1 MNRYSCKEIVLT
13 FFFFERIGIDP
24 TRKSEHSLLHQSR
37 IWGPFVS
44 RNEPRNSVNSHAY
57 DRKNV
62 VRASVDTRTIDNEN
76 RSRIVTR
83 SDRSAV
89 RQVDCNGVARSDD
102 LLRDRIRKKLN
113 TSVLPPAIHSYVQKT
128 EVYYSALETTYR
140 LSTISGRR

>member
-1 MNRYSCKEIVLT
+1 MFCVMFQTNLRPVRVAKRAAKFS
-13 FFFFERIGIDP
+13 D
-24 TRKSEHSLLHQSR
+24 
-37 IWGPFVS
+37 
-44 RNEPRNSVNSHAY
+44 SHAY

-62 VRASVDTRTIDNEN
+62 VRASVNTRTIDKEN

-83 SDRSAV
+83 SDRSVV

-128 EVYYSALETTYR
+128 EVYYSTLQTTYR
-140 LSTISGRR
+140 LSTIRWVICIHILITYIFTI